1 MVQRTA
7 VGKFGVQIDGVK
19 SEKRVASFK
28 PSSSGSSS
36 SSSSS
41 QNTDGKNRAADLK
54 MKMKKSRAIQ
64 LSDFES
70 LASSPI
76 RKNVTLPGKPP
87 PSTVRSNVL
96 EIKQKK
102 NQQPSPIRT
111 SGGSPN
117 YMKSTSCFDARKEVS
132 QVSSRKSRICNDSKR
147 PRRRDLENSV
157 AEIRSTRSIASAV
170 RHVNPKQHNVFS
182 VDQSDVYTVSDVYAH
197 MLSYEMR
204 HLRKGTFEQLSSAN
218 NVNRISIRGGAN
230 GGRDIEP
237 VVSNS
242 HMNDGQTDNIASD
255 NLSGVSLSSADNTRS
270 SEEIAEYEAE
280 SSSINAQNQTHEH
293 VSDQP
298 TEAASQHPMR
308 TRLRNNIVQAKQ
320 FTDGTIRY
328 SETSRKFASA
338 PTKCL
343 TRCPS
348 VKLARTLTKTASFKK
363 ASRGALCA
371 DMNSHRAT
379 CSSTLKDTK
388 FPAYLT
394 LSPGATESEGTSTMK
409 VCPYTY
415 CSLNGHRHA
424 PLPPLKCFLSARRRS
439 LKTPKNLKVEPSGC
453 GVQGDGAAGGKMV
466 EALVNDGGL
475 SFFIEI
481 FAENEVDGAS
491 GASSSTV
498 DDKAESSNEDNRKP
512 VAVNISDESMDLHG
526 DDYEDDAGSSGTEI
540 EEWEEQQFLSME
552 SDGLDELEDRSNVEN
567 GGLSEE
573 SRLHN
578 EELVGSDVVVKDGKG
593 VFFEEQFY
601 MEDFE
606 LNRHPD
612 WEVEEA
618 SQASES
624 LSFDQLSYLEYA
636 FDDMDATQA
645 IIDRAETEYL
655 DLILSSQ
662 LEAEVL
668 NQDLQVDG
676 AVLGSRASIH
686 EEALQ
691 FDSHLPDH
699 DRVLQ
704 EDSLDADID
713 IKNGKQ
719 LDDVANHGEEV
730 SEDENSSEERHCQ
743 DISAT
748 GNINS
753 VAEQDEETSLN
764 DNSVVMVERVE
775 GKDQADSSVKA
786 AKSSRPAM
794 NSSQE
799 LDLSGKNWEL
809 NINYKKHGDESEDP
823 RSFNPQEPNYLPLAP
838 DPEAEK
844 VDLKH
849 QLMDDR
855 KNAEEWM
862 LDYALQR
869 TVTKLTPAKKKKVA
883 LLVEA
888 FESVM
893 PTTSR
898 YEPHLQNNASGAFSP
913 EKRIQA
919 CF

>member
-28 PSSSGSSS
+28 PSSSGCS

-41 QNTDGKNRAADLK
+41 QNPDGKNRAADLK

-87 PSTVRSNVL
+87 PPSTVRSDVL

-132 QVSSRKSRICNDSKR
+132 QVISRKSRICSDSKK
-147 PRRRDLENSV
+147 PGRRNLENSV
-157 AEIRSTRSIASAV
+157 
-170 RHVNPKQHNVFS
+170 
-182 VDQSDVYTVSDVYAH
+182 
-197 MLSYEMR
+197 
-204 HLRKGTFEQLSSAN
+204 
-218 NVNRISIRGGAN
+218 
-230 GGRDIEP
+230 
-237 VVSNS
+237 
-242 HMNDGQTDNIASD
+242 
-255 NLSGVSLSSADNTRS
+255 
-270 SEEIAEYEAE
+270 
-280 SSSINAQNQTHEH
+280 H
-293 VSDQP
+293 VSV
-298 TEAASQHPMR
+298 TGF
-308 TRLRNNIVQAKQ
+308 K
-320 FTDGTIRY
+320 
-328 SETSRKFASA
+328 

-343 TRCPS
+343 TKCPS

-363 ASRGALCA
+363 ASKGALCA

-439 LKTPKNLKVEPSGC
+439 LKTQKNLKVEPSGC

-481 FAENEVDGAS
+481 FAENEVDGAA

-552 SDGLDELEDRSNVEN
+552 SDGLDEFEDRSNVEN

-578 EELVGSDVVVKDGKG
+578 EELVGSDVVVKNGKG
-593 VFFEEQFY
+593 VFFETEKEFNEKSGNFEEQFY

-606 LNRHPD
+606 LSRHPD

-618 SQASES
+618 SQVSES

-645 IIDRAETEYL
+645 VIDRAETEYL

-668 NQDLQVDG
+668 NQDLQVEG
-676 AVLGSRASIH
+676 YCGIR

-704 EDSLDADID
+704 EDSLDADTNIE
-713 IKNGKQ
+713 NGKQ
-719 LDDVANHGEEV
+719 LDDAANHGEEV
-730 SEDENSSEERHCQ
+730 SEDENPSEERQCQ

-748 GNINS
+748 GNTNS

-764 DNSVVMVERVE
+764 DNRVVMVESVE
-775 GKDQADSSVKA
+775 GKGQADSSVKA

-799 LDLSGKNWEL
+799 LDLFGKNWEL

>member
-19 SEKRVASFK
+19 SEKRVAIFK
-28 PSSSGSSS
+28 TSSSGCCCA
-36 SSSSS
+36 SSS

-87 PSTVRSNVL
+87 PTTPPPTVRSNVL

-132 QVSSRKSRICNDSKR
+132 QVSSRKSRICSDSKK
-147 PRRRDLENSV
+147 PGRRNLENSV
-157 AEIRSTRSIASAV
+157 
-170 RHVNPKQHNVFS
+170 
-182 VDQSDVYTVSDVYAH
+182 
-197 MLSYEMR
+197 
-204 HLRKGTFEQLSSAN
+204 
-218 NVNRISIRGGAN
+218 
-230 GGRDIEP
+230 
-237 VVSNS
+237 
-242 HMNDGQTDNIASD
+242 
-255 NLSGVSLSSADNTRS
+255 
-270 SEEIAEYEAE
+270 
-280 SSSINAQNQTHEH
+280 H
-293 VSDQP
+293 VSV
-298 TEAASQHPMR
+298 TGF
-308 TRLRNNIVQAKQ
+308 K
-320 FTDGTIRY
+320 
-328 SETSRKFASA
+328 

-343 TRCPS
+343 TKCPS

-453 GVQGDGAAGGKMV
+453 GVQGEGAAGGRMV

-481 FAENEVDGAS
+481 FAENKVDRAA

-512 VAVNISDESMDLHG
+512 VADNISDESMDLHG
-526 DDYEDDAGSSGTEI
+526 DDYEDDAGSLGTEI

-552 SDGLDELEDRSNVEN
+552 RDGLDELEDRSSVEN

-618 SQASES
+618 SQVSES
-624 LSFDQLSYLEYA
+624 LSFGQLSYLEYA
-636 FDDMDATQA
+636 FDDLDATQTV
-645 IIDRAETEYL
+645 IDRAETEYL

-662 LEAEVL
+662 LEAEDSKNEQE

-704 EDSLDADID
+704 EDSLDADIH
-713 IKNGKQ
+713 IENRKQ

-748 GNINS
+748 GNMNS

-786 AKSSRPAM
+786 AKSPRPAM

-799 LDLSGKNWEL
+799 LDLFGKNWEL
-809 NINYKKHGDESEDP
+809 NINYKKHGDESENP

-898 YEPHLQNNASGAFSP
+898 YEPHLQNNASGAFSS

>member
-157 AEIRSTRSIASAV
+157 
-170 RHVNPKQHNVFS
+170 
-182 VDQSDVYTVSDVYAH
+182 
-197 MLSYEMR
+197 
-204 HLRKGTFEQLSSAN
+204 
-218 NVNRISIRGGAN
+218 
-230 GGRDIEP
+230 
-237 VVSNS
+237 
-242 HMNDGQTDNIASD
+242 
-255 NLSGVSLSSADNTRS
+255 
-270 SEEIAEYEAE
+270 
-280 SSSINAQNQTHEH
+280 H
-293 VSDQP
+293 VSV
-298 TEAASQHPMR
+298 TGF
-308 TRLRNNIVQAKQ
+308 K
-320 FTDGTIRY
+320 
-328 SETSRKFASA
+328 

>member
-1 MVQRTA
+1 MVQRTT

-28 PSSSGSSS
+28 PSSSGCCC
-36 SSSSS
+36 SSSS

-76 RKNVTLPGKPP
+76 RKNLTLPGKPP
-87 PSTVRSNVL
+87 PTPPPTVRSNVL

-157 AEIRSTRSIASAV
+157 
-170 RHVNPKQHNVFS
+170 
-182 VDQSDVYTVSDVYAH
+182 
-197 MLSYEMR
+197 
-204 HLRKGTFEQLSSAN
+204 
-218 NVNRISIRGGAN
+218 
-230 GGRDIEP
+230 
-237 VVSNS
+237 
-242 HMNDGQTDNIASD
+242 
-255 NLSGVSLSSADNTRS
+255 
-270 SEEIAEYEAE
+270 
-280 SSSINAQNQTHEH
+280 H
-293 VSDQP
+293 VSV
-298 TEAASQHPMR
+298 TGF
-308 TRLRNNIVQAKQ
+308 K
-320 FTDGTIRY
+320 
-328 SETSRKFASA
+328 

-343 TRCPS
+343 TKCPS

-394 LSPGATESEGTSTMK
+394 LSPGATESEGTSIMK

-439 LKTPKNLKVEPSGC
+439 LKTQKNVKVEPSGC

-466 EALVNDGGL
+466 EALVNDDGL

-481 FAENEVDGAS
+481 FAENKVDGAA

-526 DDYEDDAGSSGTEI
+526 DDDEDDAGSSGTEI

-552 SDGLDELEDRSNVEN
+552 RDGLDELEDRSNVEN

-606 LNRHPD
+606 LNLHPD

-618 SQASES
+618 SQVSES

-645 IIDRAETEYL
+645 VIDRAETEYL
-655 DLILSSQ
+655 DLTLSSQ

-748 GNINS
+748 GNMNS

-775 GKDQADSSVKA
+775 GKDQVDSSVKA

-799 LDLSGKNWEL
+799 LDLFGKNWEL